1 MTEMR
6 ATLTIMTPSVARL
19 IDPKETPTLKTIV
32 LGGEASSEDDFRRWS
47 HIKAIDGF
55 GPSEAVVF
63 SVVNVIDFSKPISG
77 SIGRA
82 VGSVSWVV
90 DPDDAD
96 ILVPIGAVG
105 ELLTEGPILAREY
118 VHDEVKTAEAFIE
131 DPPWLLQGNPAGG
144 QPGRKGRL
152 YKTRD
157 LVKYAE
163 DGTLTYLGRKDTQV
177 KIRGHRI
184 ELGEVEVTLNESL
197 TGVKHAV
204 AEVVR
209 LAGDET
215 NPILAAFVVF
225 HDEPKQIDSSLHL
238 VDGIAIQPVTLGHEE
253 ESKLGRRLPAY
264 MIPSLFLR
272 MDELPLNTSGKVER
286 KKLRAL
292 AGTFTLQHLN
302 SLRHVSTSKRRLPVT
317 KTEVALRD
325 LWSRLLKLELSAIGL
340 DDHFFQLGG
349 DSITAMNLVAEARRS
364 GLMLSV
370 AQVFQ
375 SPRLVDLAMHI
386 SESRV
391 RTQDMIEPFDLIK
404 DNPSFHSKDSV
415 AELAKLCDV
424 DIVDIEDAYPCTPL
438 QEGLLSLTLK
448 VPGDYVLQSVMELP
462 PGTDMDRF
470 RYAWEQTAQE
480 AAILRTRLVSSSWG
494 LLQVVCK
501 GSILWKTPSI
511 SLEEYLKL
519 DKLKPVGLGIPLT
532 RYGVVQ
538 DSCSSDTSYFVWSI
552 HHALYD
558 GGSIPLI
565 HDMFRRYYEGLQVEK
580 HPGFNSF
587 VQHVAGQDQTLQQ
600 KYWAEAF
607 AGYSSLP
614 FPTVRPGL
622 DKITATSTARE
633 HFDLPRSGGRVDTTP
648 ANIFR
653 AAWSLVSCRHARSH
667 DAVFGV
673 TVSGRSAPISGVERI
688 IGPTIATVPVRVSV
702 VNNDKPITVDD
713 FLQLVQSEA
722 SAMIPFE
729 QTGLQN
735 IETASS
741 EAREACQF
749 QTLLVIQ
756 QLSGNEAEATETA
769 FGTWLQKDQTQEFTT
784 YALTLTYTIA
794 PGRTSATVEASYDP
808 RVIDDWTMNSMLCQ
822 ITYVVQQ
829 LSSGTSGEAQ
839 ITSLGIGPP
848 QELSQIWSWNGH
860 VPDMSDRFVHDVICG
875 RALRYPDAPAI
886 KAWDGELCY
895 RELDHLT
902 TQLASHLVNSNGVRA
917 GDIIPIC
924 FEKSMWAPVSALAVL
939 KAGGTVVYLDRN
951 QPLGRLRSIV
961 KRIGANLMLASPSVD
976 RQLAELVENLVTVG
990 PDCPAFG
997 SEVGSALS
1005 TGATGD
1011 TARTL
1016 YIIFT
1021 SGTTGVPKA
1030 VTVSHRAFASSVKH
1044 QAARMNYTSS
1054 ARVYDFASYGFDVA
1068 FNTTFMTLS
1077 VGGCI
1082 CIPSESDRKDNLSGS
1097 INALG
1102 ANLIDLT
1109 PSVLR
1114 LLRPDQVPGVK
1125 TIMLGGEALQSAD
1138 IKPWSS
1144 SGVRIINGYGPAE
1157 CTPQSTVNDATGF
1170 SDDLLSIG
1178 TGAGAVTWVV
1188 DPEDPSML
1196 TPLGGIGELLLEGP
1210 LVTDGGYL
1218 NDPVRTAATFV
1229 EDLPW
1234 LLRGHPEGGFPGRRG
1249 RLYKTGDLVQ
1259 YSPDGRLAFISRKD
1273 TQVKLRG
1280 QRVELGEVEYHVEKC
1295 LSPSVAGHQVIVE
1308 TVQLEGATSVE
1319 LAAFVV
1325 ANSEATGENQ
1335 RSATND
1341 MAIVL
1346 ASSLADIEQLTRNLA
1361 TFMVPTIFFTIR
1373 QLPLTVSGKADR
1385 RQLRSMASTFSIG
1398 ELASLKGQSQK
1409 RPPSTVSE
1417 LELQDLWSRVLGI
1430 DKSHIGA
1437 DDSFFHLGGNSI
1449 AAMRLAGL
1457 ARDSNTA
1464 LSVAQVFKT
1473 PKLCDLA
1480 EALEQ
1485 DQAANRAKNVHEIE
1499 PFALL
1504 KKTLASSIDD
1514 YRQYVAGMCGVGIA
1528 AIQDIY
1534 PATPLQQGLFSLSLQ
1549 RAGDFM
1555 LQRVMELPEHVD
1567 IDRMREAWLL
1577 VTRQVPVL
1585 RTRIAE
1591 HGSDIYQVIVDA
1603 RDDSSFA
1610 WTRSASSLEQYL
1622 QEDRSIPM
1630 SFYRPLTR
1638 LAVVGDR
1645 HLVWT
1650 IHHAIYDAWSL
1661 PIMEKLAQDAY
1672 TGASIQSPPPFSAFI
1687 GYHLS
1692 IAPSDSGSFWK
1703 LSLQGFQ
1710 SDIFPPL
1717 PPGTTQPPK
1726 ANSQLDF
1733 ASQLPRTARTDIT
1746 SASLVK
1752 AAWALTVHHH
1762 TDTDD
1767 VVFGA
1772 TVSGRSAPLAGIM
1785 DMVGPTIATAPV
1797 RVQIDQNGSVGSLL
1811 GQVQSRATDMIPF
1824 EQAGL
1829 QNISRLDEYTR
1840 HASTFQTL
1848 LVVQHIDE
1856 AAKSNDGLESSLGA
1870 WRDVAQ
1876 ASQFTTHALT
1886 LLCHHEPATGGIAL
1900 TAMFDPD
1907 VLEERRMRRL
1917 LEHFGFVLE
1926 QLSSVGERTTVG
1938 QLQVNS
1944 ARAMGEL
1951 WKRNATVPPPIDRCI
1966 HEVIREHV
1974 LNRPDAPAICSKER
1988 DLTFSELD
1996 TLSTNLAWRLIDLN
2010 VTPETM
2016 VPLCFEKSVWA
2027 IVAMLGALKAGASFV
2042 PVDPA
2047 QSQERRE
2054 HIFKQVHA
2062 RVVLASEK
2070 YANLSIG
2077 SKRHIET
2084 VGPLSSALQ
2093 VQPSIEVTEDLPDG
2107 SPQRPC
2113 YVLFTSGST
2122 GTPKGCVVTHRAIS
2136 SSAFYH
2142 GSAAG
2147 MSHRSRVIQFSR
2159 YTFDA
2164 SIVEILT
2171 CLSFGGCVCVPSEYD
2186 LPDQLGKA
2194 IDDMTANTCFLTP
2207 SVARQIDPHAVPSL
2221 HTVLLAGE
2229 APSEEDFSRWMGH
2242 APPERRVLHGY
2253 GPTEAS
2259 VLCSINGGPMDRIH
2273 ASIGSGTGCVCW
2285 VTKPDD
2291 HSTLATVGAVGEL
2304 VIEGPILADGYLGD
2318 SGRTADAFI
2327 RDPPW
2332 LLDIGRGGVV
2342 YKTGD
2347 LVRCNEDG
2355 TLTYVSRKDT
2365 QVKLRGQRI
2374 ELGEIEYQ
2382 MARSIYQVAR
2392 SMKNVSDVVVEVIHP
2407 GGNTT
2412 NAALAAFFVAPD
2424 TSRGNDD
2431 VLVDGIGATL
2441 VSLDHLED
2449 RLSRH
2454 IPEYMIPRIYL
2465 AVDSLPL
2472 NPSGKTDRK
2481 LLRELGSAL
2490 TMQQLADLRD
2500 TDEAREDK
2508 RLPTTE
2514 AECALQQI
2522 WARVLNIEPCTIGL
2536 DDSFFNLGGDSITA
2550 MQVSSAARSAGLQIS
2565 TANIVKNKT
2574 ISLILQ
2580 HHQVVVTPS
2589 STNNPTEEEDENVPF
2604 PLSPI
2609 QQLFFRMQP
2618 DPTDVCFDQH
2628 LLLRLHKRVTYP
2640 SLVSAV
2646 ETLVSTHST
2655 LRARF
2660 RQDTATGSWGQYI
2673 SSEAKQSVRLLHQ
2686 HPSSSGEMSVAIQE
2700 IRAGM
2705 DIVKGP
2711 LVAAV
2716 LFEEP
2721 SGSQSLFL
2729 DIHHLVV
2736 DIVSWRVLLS
2746 DLEDL
2751 LVTGGAVPATTPTL
2765 PFYKWTAL
2773 QRDHAQDTLQSVQP
2787 VAVRPPQLSYW
2798 GVEGRDIYER
2808 GAVSETFTLDAPTSA
2823 ALLASDQH
2831 HILASKPIEVMIAY
2845 VLQSFRCIF
2854 PDRSLPT
2861 VFNESH
2867 GRDTW
2872 DDGVDVSHTVGWFTS
2887 MSPITISSQPSKTPD
2902 WTPLGMIR
2910 ATQDCMRDLGRHGNS
2925 SYLASQFIDDES
2937 AQAFSSNF
2945 PAEILFNYGGS
2956 YQQLERSDSLFENL
2970 SLPEGCSPP
2979 ESLGRLRRYALFEFV
2994 VSVVR
2999 GQVAVTIIYNQD
3011 IQRREE
3017 VAQWVAEYQRL
3028 LGTVAETSSSIKG
3041 H

>member
-19 IDPKETPTLKTIV
+19 IDPKETPTLNTIV

-77 SIGRA
+77 SIGTA

-90 DPDDAD
+90 DPDDSD
-96 ILVPIGAVG
+96 ILMPIGAVG

-118 VHDEVKTAEAFIE
+118 VHDEVKTADAFIQ
-131 DPPWLLQGNPAGG
+131 DPSWLLQGNPAGG
-144 QPGRKGRL
+144 IPGRKGRL

-197 TGVKHAV
+197 TRVKQAV

-225 HDEPKQIDSSLHL
+225 DDKPKPNNSRPHL
-238 VDGIAIQPVTLGHEE
+238 VDGVTIQPVTLGHEE
-253 ESKLGRRLPAY
+253 ETKLGRRLPAY
-264 MIPSLFLR
+264 MIPSLYLE

-302 SLRHVSTSKRRLPVT
+302 NLRHSSTSKKRTPVT
-317 KTEVALRD
+317 KTEMALQD
-325 LWSRLLKLELSAIGL
+325 LWSRLLNLELSAIGL

-364 GLMLSV
+364 DLMLSV

-375 SPRLVDLAMHI
+375 SPKLVDLAVHV

-391 RTQDMIEPFDLIK
+391 HTEDTIKPFDLIK
-404 DNPSFHSKDSV
+404 GSPNFHSQDSV
-415 AELAKLCDV
+415 AELAKLCDT
-424 DIVDIEDAYPCTPL
+424 DIADIEDAYPCTPL

-448 VPGDYVLQSVMELP
+448 EPGDYVLQSVMELP
-462 PGTDMDRF
+462 PDTDMDRF

-480 AAILRTRLVSSSWG
+480 AAILRTRLVSSSFG

-501 GSILWKTPSI
+501 ESIPWNTPSI
-511 SLEEYLKL
+511 SLEEYLEL
-519 DKLKPVGLGIPLT
+519 DKLEPVGLGIPLT
-532 RYGVVQ
+532 RYGLVKGSRSL
-538 DSCSSDTSYFVWSI
+538 DAAYFVWSI

-558 GGSIPLI
+558 GGSVPLI
-565 HDMFRRYYEGLQVEK
+565 HNLVRRYYEGLQVEK

-587 VQHVAGQDQTLQQ
+587 VQHVAGQDQALQQ
-600 KYWAEAF
+600 NFWAEAF
-607 AGYSSLP
+607 RGYSSVP

-622 DKITATSTARE
+622 DKIAATSIIQE
-633 HFDLPRSGGRVDTTP
+633 HFDLPKSGGKVDTTP

-653 AAWSLVSCRHARSH
+653 AAWSLVSCRHARSD

-673 TVSGRSAPISGVERI
+673 TVSGRNAPIAGVERM

-702 VNNDKPITVDD
+702 VNDKPTTVDD

-735 IETASS
+735 IERASL

-756 QLSGNEAEATETA
+756 QLSSSEAEAAENA
-769 FGTWLQKDQTQEFTT
+769 LGTWLQSDQTQEFTT

-794 PGRTSATVEASYDP
+794 AGGASATVGASYDP
-808 RVIDDWTMNSMLCQ
+808 RIIDDWMMNKMLCQ
-822 ITYVVQQ
+822 VAYVAQQ
-829 LSSGTSGEAQ
+829 LSSGTSGEVQ
-839 ITSLGIGPP
+839 ITDLGISPP
-848 QELSQIWSWNGH
+848 QELSRIWSWNGH
-860 VPDMSDRFVHDVICG
+860 VPDVSDRFVHDLIREQV
-875 RALRYPDAPAI
+875 LRRPDAPAI
-886 KAWDGELCY
+886 KAWDGEVSY

-902 TQLASHLVNSNGVRA
+902 TQLAAHLVNMNGVRT

-951 QPLGRLRSIV
+951 QPLDRLRSILE
-961 KRIGANLMLASPSVD
+961 RIGTDLMLASRSVD
-976 RQLAELVENLVTVG
+976 RQLAELVEHLITVG
-990 PDCPAFG
+990 PDCKAFG
-997 SEVGSALS
+997 SEPDSAFS
-1005 TGATGD
+1005 TGVTED

-1016 YIIFT
+1016 YIIFA

-1030 VTVSHRAFASSVKH
+1030 VTVSHRAFSSSVKH
-1044 QAARMNYTSS
+1044 QASRMNYTSS

-1082 CIPSESDRKDNLSGS
+1082 CIPSESDRKDNLAGS
-1097 INALG
+1097 INSLG
-1102 ANLIDLT
+1102 ANLVDLT

-1114 LLRPDQVPGVK
+1114 LLHPDQVPGVK

-1157 CTPQSTVNDATGF
+1157 CTPQSTVNDATEF

-1188 DPEDPSML
+1188 DPEDPSVL

-1218 NDPVRTAATFV
+1218 NDTVRTAASFV

-1234 LLRGHPEGGFPGRRG
+1234 LLHGHPEGGFPGRRG

-1259 YSPDGRLAFISRKD
+1259 YSPDGRLTFVGRKD
-1273 TQVKLRG
+1273 TQIKLRG
-1280 QRVELGEVEYHVEKC
+1280 QRVELGEVEHHVEKC
-1295 LSPSVAGHQVIVE
+1295 LLPSVAGYQVITE
-1308 TVQLEGATSVE
+1308 TIKLEGSTGVE

-1325 ANSEATGENQ
+1325 ANPGASGETQ
-1335 RSATND
+1335 RSIKDDITIA
-1341 MAIVL
+1341 L
-1346 ASSLADIEQLTRNLA
+1346 ASSLVDVEQLTRSLA
-1361 TFMVPTIFFTIR
+1361 TFMIPAVFFTIS

-1385 RQLRSMASTFSIG
+1385 RQLRSMASTFSVD
-1398 ELASLKGQSQK
+1398 ELASLNSQSQK
-1409 RPPSTVSE
+1409 RPPSTVFE
-1417 LELQDLWSRVLGI
+1417 LELQDLWSKALDI
-1430 DKSHIGA
+1430 DISHIGA
-1437 DDSFFHLGGNSI
+1437 DGSFFHLGGNSI
-1449 AAMRLAGL
+1449 AAMRLVGL
-1457 ARDSNTA
+1457 ARDSNLA
-1464 LSVAQVFKT
+1464 LSVARVFRT

-1480 EALEQ
+1480 EALEH
-1485 DQAANRAKNVHEIE
+1485 DQTANRGENVHEIE
-1499 PFALL
+1499 PFSLL
-1504 KKTLASSIDD
+1504 KKPLASNIHD
-1514 YRQYVAGMCGVGIA
+1514 YRQYAAGMCGVSIA
-1528 AIQDIY
+1528 AIEDIY
-1534 PATPLQQGLFSLSLQ
+1534 PVTPLQQGLFSLSLQ

-1555 LQRVMELPEHVD
+1555 LQRVIELPGHVD
-1567 IDRMREAWLL
+1567 IDRMKEAWLL
-1577 VTRQVPVL
+1577 VIRQVPIL

-1603 RDDSSFA
+1603 RDGSSST
-1610 WTRSASSLEQYL
+1610 WTRSSSGLEGYL

-1638 LAVVGDR
+1638 FAVVDDR

-1661 PIMEKLAQDAY
+1661 PILERLVQDAY
-1672 TGASIQSPPPFSAFI
+1672 NGVSIQPPPPFNTFI

-1692 IAPSDSGSFWK
+1692 IAPSDSDSFWRA
-1703 LSLQGFQ
+1703 SLQGFQ
-1710 SDIFPPL
+1710 SDIFPQL
-1717 PPGTTQPPK
+1717 PPATTQPK
-1726 ANSQLDF
+1726 ADTQLDF
-1733 ASQLPRTARTDIT
+1733 TSQLPRITRTGIT
-1746 SASLVK
+1746 SASLIK
-1752 AAWALTVHHH
+1752 AAWALTVYHH

-1772 TVSGRSAPLAGIM
+1772 TVSGRSAPVAGIM
-1785 DMVGPTIATAPV
+1785 DMVGPTIATTPV
-1797 RVQIDQNGSVGSLL
+1797 RVQIDKHASIGSLL
-1811 GQVQSRATDMIPF
+1811 SQVQSRATDMIPF

-1829 QNISRLDEYTR
+1829 QNISKLDEHTR

-1848 LVVQHIDE
+1848 LVVQNIDE
-1856 AAKSNDGLESSLGA
+1856 AAKSNDSLEDSVGT

-1876 ASQFTTHALT
+1876 ASQFTTYALT
-1886 LLCHHEPATGGIAL
+1886 LLCHHDSATGGIAL

-1907 VLEERRMRRL
+1907 ILSEGRMRRL
-1917 LEHFGFVLE
+1917 LEHFSFVLE
-1926 QLSSVGERTTVG
+1926 QLSSVREYTTVDE
-1938 QLQVNS
+1938 LQVNS
-1944 ARAMGEL
+1944 PQAMGEL
-1951 WKRNATVPPPIDRCI
+1951 WKWNATVPPSVDRCI
-1966 HEVIREHV
+1966 HEVIGEHV

-1996 TLSTNLAWRLIDLN
+1996 TMSTNLAWRLIDLD
-2010 VTPETM
+2010 VTSETM

-2027 IVAMLGALKAGASFV
+2027 IVAMFGVLKAGASFV
-2042 PVDPA
+2042 PVDPS
-2047 QSQERRE
+2047 QSHERQE

-2070 YANLSIG
+2070 YAGLDVG
-2077 SKRHIET
+2077 SKRHIEA
-2084 VGPLSSALQ
+2084 VGSTSLALQ
-2093 VQPSIEVTEDLPDG
+2093 VQPTKATTDDLPSG
-2107 SPQRPC
+2107 SPRRPC

-2122 GTPKGCVVTHRAIS
+2122 GTPKGCVVAHRAIS

-2207 SVARQIDPHAVPSL
+2207 SVARLIDPHAVPSL

-2229 APSEEDFSRWMGH
+2229 ASSEEDFSRWIGH
-2242 APPERRVLHGY
+2242 AQPERRVLHGY

-2259 VLCSINGGPMDRIH
+2259 VLCTINNGPIGRVH
-2273 ASIGSGTGCVCW
+2273 TSIGSGIGCVCW

-2291 HSTLATVGAVGEL
+2291 HTTLATIGAVGEL

-2318 SGRTADAFI
+2318 PGRTADAFI
-2327 RDPPW
+2327 NDPSW

-2382 MARSIYQVAR
+2382 MARS
-2392 SMKNVSDVVVEVIHP
+2392 MTNVSDVVVEVVHP
-2407 GGNTT
+2407 GGHTT
-2412 NAALAAFFVAPD
+2412 NAALAAFFVDPT
-2424 TSRGNDD
+2424 TSREKDD
-2431 VLVDGIGATL
+2431 VLVDGTAATL
-2441 VSLDHLED
+2441 VSLGHLADH
-2449 RLSRH
+2449 LSRH
-2454 IPEYMIPRIYL
+2454 LPEYMIPRIYL

-2481 LLRELGSAL
+2481 LLRALGSAL
-2490 TMQQLADLRD
+2490 TLQQLADLRG
-2500 TDEAREDK
+2500 THETREEK
-2508 RLPTTE
+2508 RLPTTDR
-2514 AECALQQI
+2514 ECSLQQI
-2522 WARVLNIEPCTIGL
+2522 WARILNIEPGAIGL

-2565 TANIVKNKT
+2565 TANLVKNKT

-2580 HHQVVVTPS
+2580 NHQAVVTPYN
-2589 STNNPTEEEDENVPF
+2589 TNTPTEEEEAHMPF

-2628 LLLRLHKRVTYP
+2628 LLLRLQKRVTYP

-2646 ETLVSTHST
+2646 ETLVSTHSI
-2655 LRARF
+2655 LRTRF
-2660 RQDTATGSWGQYI
+2660 RQNTTTGSWEQSI
-2673 SSEAKQSVRLLHQ
+2673 SSEVTQSLRLLHQ
-2686 HPSSSGEMSVAIQE
+2686 HPSSSDEMSTTIQE
-2700 IRAGM
+2700 TRDGM
-2705 DIVKGP
+2705 DITNGP

-2721 SGSQSLFL
+2721 SGNQSLFL

-2751 LVTGGAVPATTPTL
+2751 LTTGGAVPATAPTL
-2765 PFYKWTAL
+2765 PFSRWTTL
-2773 QRDHAQDTLQSVQP
+2773 QRDHVQDTLRSIQPITVQ
-2787 VAVRPPQLSYW
+2787 PPQLSYW
-2798 GVEGRDIYER
+2798 GVEGHEIYEK
-2808 GAVSETFTLDAPTSA
+2808 GAVSETFTLDKATSA
-2823 ALLASDQH
+2823 ALLAIDQH

-2845 VLQSFRCIF
+2845 LLQSFRCVF

-2872 DDGVDVSHTVGWFTS
+2872 DDGIDVSHTVGWFTS
-2887 MSPITISSQPSKTPD
+2887 MSPITISSQSSTTQD
-2902 WTPLGMIR
+2902 WTPLDMIHETR
-2910 ATQDCMRDLGRHGNS
+2910 DCMRDLDHHSNS
-2925 SYLASQFIDDES
+2925 SYLASQFINNES

-2970 SLPEGCSPP
+2970 PLPEECSPLQ
-2979 ESLGRLRRYALFEFV
+2979 SFGRLRRYALFEFV
-2994 VSVVR
+2994 VGVVR
-2999 GQVAVTIIYNQD
+2999 GQVTVTVIYNQD
-3011 IQRREE
+3011 MQRQEK
-3017 VAQWVAEYQRL
+3017 VAQWIAEYQRL
-3028 LGTVAETSSSIKG
+3028 LGTVVHTSSSING